1 MGQEQRDAKRIEI
14 EGEVELKILFTRSD
28 ELKEVHGQLSNISDG
43 GVYIQT
49 KDPIEEGALADL
61 KFKIDGPGRKT
72 NNPLGLV
79 RWVENGK
86 GVGIEFFYGSEQEKE
101 EIKAALTKLMR
112 KLQ

>member
-28 ELKEVHGQLSNISDG
+28 ELKEVRGQLANISDG
-43 GVYIQT
+43 GVFVET

-61 KFKIDGPGRKT
+61 KFKLEGQGRHAS
-72 NNPLGLV
+72 NPLGLV

-101 EIKAALTKLMR
+101 EIKAALAKLMR